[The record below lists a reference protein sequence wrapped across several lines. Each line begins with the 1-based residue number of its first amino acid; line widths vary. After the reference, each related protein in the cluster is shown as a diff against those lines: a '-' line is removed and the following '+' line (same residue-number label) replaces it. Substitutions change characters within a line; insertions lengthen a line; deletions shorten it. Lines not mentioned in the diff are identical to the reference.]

1 VVKEVTVN
9 WRRRDPFE
17 ESERQI
23 RVRRQQT
30 GKEDQEGEIRV
41 QRTRGGERRQRLW
54 TG

>member
-41 QRTRGGERRQRLW
+41 
-54 TG
+54 